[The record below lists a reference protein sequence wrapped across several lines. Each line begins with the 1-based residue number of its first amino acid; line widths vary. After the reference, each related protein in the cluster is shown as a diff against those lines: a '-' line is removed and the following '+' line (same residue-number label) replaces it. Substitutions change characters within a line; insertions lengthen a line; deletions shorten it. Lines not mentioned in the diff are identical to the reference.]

1 MHFEIF
7 PKREKVQ
14 VEIVS
19 MNNKETI
26 VNQCCALK
34 TNFTASHSL
43 I

>member
-1 MHFEIF
+1 MYFEIF

-14 VEIVS
+14 VKIVT
-19 MNNKETI
+19 MNNKEAI

-34 TNFTASHSL
+34 TNFIASHSL